1 MALKNMFGSGYI
13 SIDIGFRF
21 LKIVQVKK
29 TRSGA
34 LNIMNFGI
42 GDTPRDCIKN
52 GAISNKTPIIK
63 EISRVLKEHN
73 INAKEGKIVM
83 SGTNIITRIVM
94 IDKVP
99 PAELDKAIMQEIKDT
114 IPIEMEKNRIDYKV
128 LNTVTVNGKEKIKV
142 FVTVVLKKI
151 IDNYI
156 EILEDLNLKP
166 LAVDI
171 PSNSVAKF
179 FQLDI
184 DVADS
189 SSSDIRAAK
198 PQNDTF
204 IVIDLGSETTIIN
217 ILKEKAPE
225 FNRVILKGSSR
236 IDNQIIKD
244 MELKPDEFQKAE
256 LYKKTY
262 GFNPNAVAGT
272 EYICSQSAKKI
283 LDSILADIK
292 MCIDF
297 YITRCSGEHPGKI
310 YLIGGG
316 SQMKGVDEYFERAL
330 NLPTHRINVATI
342 KGLEFNSHLDTSRL
356 NFLVNALGTAM

>member
-1 MALKNMFGSGYI
+1 MALKNIFGNGYI
-13 SIDIGFRF
+13 SIDIGFRY

-52 GAISNKTPIIK
+52 GAISNKAPIIK
-63 EISRVLKEHN
+63 EINRVLKEHN
-73 INAKEGKIVM
+73 INAKEAKIVM
-83 SGTNIITRIVM
+83 SGTNIITRIIM
-94 IDKVP
+94 IDKVSK
-99 PAELDKAIMQEIKDT
+99 AELDKKIMQEIKDT
-114 IPIEMEKNRIDYKV
+114 IPIDMEKNRIDYKV
-128 LNTVTVNGKEKIKV
+128 LSLVTIDGKEKIKV

-171 PSNSVAKF
+171 PSNSVSKF

-184 DVADS
+184 DIGKSDS
-189 SSSDIRAAK
+189 KDIRFAR
-198 PQNDTF
+198 QDNNTF

-217 ILKEKAPE
+217 ILKDKAPE

-262 GFNPNAVAGT
+262 GYNPYAVAGT

-283 LDSILADIK
+283 LDTILSDIK

-297 YITRCSGEHPGKI
+297 YITRCSGEHPSRI
-310 YLIGGG
+310 FLIGGG
-316 SQMKGVDEYFERAL
+316 SQMKGLNEYFEEQL